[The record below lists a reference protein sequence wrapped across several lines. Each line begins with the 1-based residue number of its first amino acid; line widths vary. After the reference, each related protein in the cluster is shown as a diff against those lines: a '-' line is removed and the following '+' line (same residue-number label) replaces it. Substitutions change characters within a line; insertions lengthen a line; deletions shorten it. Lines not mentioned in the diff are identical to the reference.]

1 MREGTDELPLK
12 ECAWRVRLHLL
23 LSLKK
28 IFKKNLKKVL
38 TNHREYDIINTE
50 SEREIS
56 TK

>member
-12 ECAWRVRLHLL
+12 ECAWRVRPHLR
-23 LSLKK
+23 LSQKD
-28 IFKKNLKKVL
+28 FKKNLKKVL
-38 TNHREYDIINTE
+38 TSRREYDIINTE